1 MLTWH
6 DRKSTGVP
14 NNIDNDVHY
23 EGGSSH
29 SLTSFT
35 AVLFL
40 LWHDKRL
47 TDKGHLIAA
56 PLLFFISALFC
67 YQKIGTHFF
76 LHYVS
81 LRILIWRFFFLHN
94 LQLHALILLKFC
106 TWNHSLF
113 QYICLFV
120 IFCLSTVDWPKE
132 GHVKS
137 WVDVTDIWFDST
149 TCAWDET
156 FCFSFALYIYVYKW
170 LDPCFHVFMSL
181 PEKTQTVLLNY
192 SNIHKLIGSRVCKY
206 KD

>member
-1 MLTWH
+1 MTWQKAK
-6 DRKSTGVP
+6 RQRAFNRCP
-14 NNIDNDVHY
+14 
-23 EGGSSH
+23 
-29 SLTSFT
+29 FT
-35 AVLFL
+35 FLYFCTFL
-40 LWHDKRL
+40 LLKDQD
-47 TDKGHLIAA
+47 T
-56 PLLFFISALFC
+56 FFFTLCFTQDINLE
-67 YQKIGTHFF
+67 I
-76 LHYVS
+76 
-81 LRILIWRFFFLHN
+81 FFLHN

-192 SNIHKLIGSRVCKY
+192 SNIHKLIGSRVCKH